1 MQSSSPP
8 DAANAKGAFRKP
20 LNDAGCRKYRR
31 RSPVNRSSSSDGSP
45 KHDRSSSPVFSREDP
60 AKASEH
66 RQRRRDGERELD
78 RDSGLSQYGRGSGS
92 YRHSDR
98 QSSRSSHGYSRHN
111 DYGRHDKHAND
122 EERNYQRLSSRS
134 GWESRTSTHSD
145 YPRQE
150 SDLSRS
156 KDYLSSADI
165 SIRDRNDV
173 TGHRS
178 KDKEKE
184 SSYLERQKYKDKDSS
199 SDRTG
204 SARRQTSLN
213 SEETDKDW
221 HKRDRDGRDE
231 RRDYRRSSG
240 DYRNDR
246 AVTHEESRGH
256 RNDSSSGRN
265 HGGHRLKEVCK
276 SDSKELDGQKLA
288 KGEKRKYDDQ
298 ETNRDKDMYYREKA
312 NFASENQET
321 LTKKTKFSNWDKGA
335 DFVKDAAEK
344 MSSNSKQAQ
353 GTGGNV
359 ALSQA
364 DDGDSV
370 TNGLDA
376 AKVAAMKAAELVNKN
391 LVGGGY
397 MSTDQKKKLLW
408 GNKKSTTTEESV
420 HRWDTALFG
429 DRDRQEKFNK
439 LMSLRLPWYIWPIV
453 GCEGRSEGRAQT
465 QQSRWQR
472 SPPSGQAE
480 GTTAGF
486 GEAVHS
492 WTSTERWTHCWI
504 GSLSINPG
512 LFSLSII
519 IYDILLYSCS
529 RILALVFLHRQLVTE
544 LGFCYWAFQILENE
558 NCHLNIVAFKSQNG
572 FAFHVCCLEVIIIS
586 ISLSTSQ
593 FQI

>member
-1 MQSSSPP
+1 
-8 DAANAKGAFRKP
+8 
-20 LNDAGCRKYRR
+20 
-31 RSPVNRSSSSDGSP
+31 
-45 KHDRSSSPVFSREDP
+45 
-60 AKASEH
+60 
-66 RQRRRDGERELD
+66 
-78 RDSGLSQYGRGSGS
+78 
-92 YRHSDR
+92 
-98 QSSRSSHGYSRHN
+98 
-111 DYGRHDKHAND
+111 
-122 EERNYQRLSSRS
+122 
-134 GWESRTSTHSD
+134 
-145 YPRQE
+145 
-150 SDLSRS
+150 
-156 KDYLSSADI
+156 
-165 SIRDRNDV
+165 
-173 TGHRS
+173 
-178 KDKEKE
+178 
-184 SSYLERQKYKDKDSS
+184 
-199 SDRTG
+199 
-204 SARRQTSLN
+204 
-213 SEETDKDW
+213 
-221 HKRDRDGRDE
+221 
-231 RRDYRRSSG
+231 
-240 DYRNDR
+240 
-246 AVTHEESRGH
+246 
-256 RNDSSSGRN
+256 
-265 HGGHRLKEVCK
+265 
-276 SDSKELDGQKLA
+276 
-288 KGEKRKYDDQ
+288 
-298 ETNRDKDMYYREKA
+298 
-312 NFASENQET
+312 
-321 LTKKTKFSNWDKGA
+321 
-335 DFVKDAAEK
+335 

-465 QQSRWQR
+465 RQSRWQR

-504 GSLSINPG
+504 RVFKHQSWE

-529 RILALVFLHRQLVTE
+529 RILTRVITPTACYGTWFLL
-544 LGFCYWAFQILENE
+544 LG
-558 NCHLNIVAFKSQNG
+558 
-572 FAFHVCCLEVIIIS
+572 IS
-586 ISLSTSQ
+586 DLGK
-593 FQI
+593 